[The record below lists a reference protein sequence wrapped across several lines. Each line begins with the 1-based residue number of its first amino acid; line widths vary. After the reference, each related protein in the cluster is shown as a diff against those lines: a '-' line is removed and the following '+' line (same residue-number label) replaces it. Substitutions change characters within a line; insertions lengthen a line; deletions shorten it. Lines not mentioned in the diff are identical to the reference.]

1 MEPKKNLKKHTLV
14 EPKWA
19 WGEHLINRINEIS
32 ADIHRN
38 AGSANWIFTG
48 SDTADL
54 LDEVLRDYDDTP
66 DIEIGDTRVDGSTYT
81 QDVTIYPRKSVEN
94 VMVNFNLIHSGA
106 TTMDYIDGDWG
117 DGP

>member
-19 WGEHLINRINEIS
+19 WTITNDELVSRINEIS
-32 ADIHRN
+32 NQIHLN
-38 AGSANWIFTG
+38 TLTGSANWVITG

-54 LDEVLRDYDDTP
+54 LNIALEDYG
-66 DIEIGDTRVDGSTYT
+66 DIEYRTVSDID
-81 QDVTIYPRKSVEN
+81 
-94 VMVNFNLIHSGA
+94 FNITSGA